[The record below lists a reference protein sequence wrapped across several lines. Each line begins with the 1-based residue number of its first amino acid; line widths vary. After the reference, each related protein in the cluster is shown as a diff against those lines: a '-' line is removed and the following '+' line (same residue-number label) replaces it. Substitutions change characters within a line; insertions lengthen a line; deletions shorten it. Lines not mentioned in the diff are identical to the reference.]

1 MKLKAL
7 LLTLLVAGFV
17 TSIAVAGPPPGKGH
31 DKGDK
36 AGKNSGAPAL
46 TATTTTTGTSTT
58 TTTTTAKGKKAAKVM
73 LCHRTGS
80 KKRPYVAILVSGNAA
95 KAHLRHGDLP
105 MPASGA
111 CPTTRDGGGT
121 TTTTTTG
128 TTQTTTTGTTESTTT
143 ATTTTTS

>member
-17 TSIAVAGPPPGKGH
+17 TSMAVAGPPPGKGH

-36 AGKNSGAPAL
+36 AGKKSGAPAL
-46 TATTTTTGTSTT
+46 TATTTTSGTT
-58 TTTTTAKGKKAAKVM
+58 TTTTSKGKGKAGKVM

-80 KKRPYVAILVSGNAA
+80 KKHPYVPIVVSRNAE
-95 KAHLRHGDLP
+95 KAHLKHGDLP
-105 MPASGA
+105 MPASGG

-128 TTQTTTTGTTESTTT
+128 TTQTTATDTTQSTTT

>member
-17 TSIAVAGPPPGKGH
+17 TSMAVAGPPPGKGN
-31 DKGDK
+31 DKP
-36 AGKNSGAPAL
+36 GKKSGAPAL
-46 TATTTTTGTSTT
+46 TATTTTSG
-58 TTTTTAKGKKAAKVM
+58 TTTTATTTSKGKGKAGKVM

-80 KKRPYVAILVSGNAA
+80 KKHPFVPIVVSRNAE
-95 KAHLRHGDLP
+95 KAHLKHGDLP
-105 MPASGA
+105 MPASGG
-111 CPTTRDGGGT
+111 CPTTRDGGT

-128 TTQTTTTGTTESTTT
+128 TTQTTTTGTTQSTTT